1 MLALGHRLLAA
12 SVLGLLLSLSITA
25 SALSQSDR
33 LLSRI
38 EVYVPAGLHVM
49 TSRTSVER
57 DGDRYAITAN
67 LQSRGLAG
75 VFIDIASRA
84 ETKGR
89 ITERGTRPENYHAE
103 TRRNGVERRSQVAF
117 ATDGTASGGNNGMPT
132 PIAAKDLRGTVD
144 DLTGWFLVE
153 RQLGRGGKCDMVV
166 PVFDGYA
173 RYNMRFSDA
182 GEQDLSPSGGQNFAG
197 KARVCLMKREDISGP
212 PAGEPDS
219 APRSGKLWYAKLV
232 PVEQAQV
239 IRLELETDAGSVSGY
254 LAEIRGTT
262 QGRPVDVHLME

>member
-12 SVLGLLLSLSITA
+12 SILGLLLPLSITA
-25 SALSQSDR
+25 SALSQSDQ

-75 VFIDIASRA
+75 MFIDIASRA

-89 ITERGTRPENYHAE
+89 ITERGARPENYRVE

-117 ATDGTASGGNNGMPT
+117 AADGTASGGTNGMPT

-153 RQLGRGGKCDMVV
+153 RQLGRGGARLLLSGAEDNHPRVV
-166 PVFDGYA
+166 ILD
-173 RYNMRFSDA
+173 
-182 GEQDLSPSGGQNFAG
+182 
-197 KARVCLMKREDISGP
+197 
-212 PAGEPDS
+212 GEPAIVLGRDD
-219 APRSGKLWYAKLV
+219 
-232 PVEQAQV
+232 
-239 IRLELETDAGSVSGY
+239 LERP
-254 LAEIRGTT
+254 RGTAG
-262 QGRPVDVHLME
+262 GRRAARGDGP